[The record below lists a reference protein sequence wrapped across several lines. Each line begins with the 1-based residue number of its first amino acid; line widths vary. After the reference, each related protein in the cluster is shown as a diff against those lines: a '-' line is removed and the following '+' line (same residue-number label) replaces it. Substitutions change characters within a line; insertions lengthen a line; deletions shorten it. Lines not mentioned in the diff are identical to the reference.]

1 MESDLKD
8 FYEKIERIQLDE
20 DFRMKD
26 VNFQK
31 EDNKINFSENEKD
44 LKEKALNFE
53 KDGEIIKTQN
63 FDEDVKEDEQV
74 VNSILEDLNK
84 NIFINVKEEDEDKNQ
99 MACREILEILRYPHS
114 HKNIRGVAS
123 PFKPLFQPKKVSM
136 VGKVFYNNSTSDN
149 DNNKTRDNTTLNGHN
164 DGK

>member
-1 MESDLKD
+1 MELNLKD
-8 FYEKIERIQLDE
+8 LYEKIERIKLDE
-20 DFRMKD
+20 DFLMKD
-26 VNFQK
+26 INFQK
-31 EDNKINFSENEKD
+31 DDNKINLTEKEKD

-63 FDEDVKEDEQV
+63 FEEDVKEDEQI

-84 NIFINVKEEDEDKNQ
+84 NILISVKEEEQDKDK
-99 MACREILEILRYPHS
+99 MACREILEILRYPRS

-136 VGKVFYNNSTSDN
+136 VGKVFYNNSTTGN
-149 DNNKTRDNTTLNGHN
+149 DNNKTRDNTTLNDQCG
-164 DGK
+164 GK

>member
-26 VNFQK
+26 VNLQK
-31 EDNKINFSENEKD
+31 VDNKINFSENEKD

-84 NIFINVKEEDEDKNQ
+84 SIFINVKEEDEDKNQ

>member
-26 VNFQK
+26 INFQK
-31 EDNKINFSENEKD
+31 DDNKINFSENEKD
-44 LKEKALNFE
+44 LKDTALNFE
-53 KDGEIIKTQN
+53 KDGEIIKTQD
-63 FDEDVKEDEQV
+63 FEEDVKEGEQV

-84 NIFINVKEEDEDKNQ
+84 NIFINVKEEEEDKNQ

-114 HKNIRGVAS
+114 YKNIRGVVS
-123 PFKPLFQPKKVSM
+123 PFKPLFQPKKFRWLERFFLITPAQIM
-136 VGKVFYNNSTSDN
+136 MIIKQETIQI
-149 DNNKTRDNTTLNGHN
+149 
-164 DGK
+164 